1 MNDILEKAANL
12 LMYAGPKMEDLI
24 RNALLAGNKYDI
36 VKEEELIILSI
47 HQTFAYGTE
56 AIDKYYYNSS
66 NELIK
71 QSLYI
76 RDKEKTIFDKYEET
90 KALLQM
96 FDEEI
101 ILVS

>member
-12 LMYAGPKMEDLI
+12 LMYSGPKMEDLI
-24 RNALLAGNKYDI
+24 RNALLAGNKYEI
-36 VKEEELIILSI
+36 VKEEELKILAV

-56 AIDKYYYNSS
+56 AIDKYYYNGS

-71 QSLYI
+71 QSLYM

-90 KALLQM
+90 RALLIM
-96 FDEEI
+96 FDEEN